1 MERTRPAP
9 RRTATRTALLLPLL
23 LVFGGGTAAAQSLP
37 AEATHPASGPR
48 AQDGMVLEEGP
59 GGRKFIF
66 SIIDEPDPTSPNP
79 WDRARDIFR
88 SSVRAPVAPVG
99 RVASTPRP
107 VEEMAS
113 AEAVID
119 RPSVRLPVLQGVL
132 TSSDRDTIAIL
143 DDQFIRQGDFCAGF
157 EVKKISKHAV
167 VLKREGKEYVL
178 YVQE

>member
-9 RRTATRTALLLPLL
+9 HRPAAGLALLIPLL
-23 LVFGGGTAAAQSLP
+23 VAILGGTAAAQPLP
-37 AEATHPASGPR
+37 AEAAGPASGTQPD
-48 AQDGMVLEEGP
+48 DGLVLEEGP
-59 GGRKFIF
+59 GGRKFVF

-88 SSVRAPVAPVG
+88 SSVRAPTAPI
-99 RVASTPRP
+99 ASVSQP
-107 VEEMAS
+107 VEEKAS

-119 RPSVRLPVLQGVL
+119 QPAVRLPVLQGVL
-132 TSSDRDTIAIL
+132 ISSDRDTIAIL
-143 DDQFIRQGDFCAGF
+143 DDQFTRQGDFCAGF

-178 YVQE
+178 YVKE

>member
-1 MERTRPAP
+1 MQRTRSAPHRPAASP
-9 RRTATRTALLLPLL
+9 VLLLPLL
-23 LVFGGGTAAAQSLP
+23 LVVLGGTAAAQPLP
-37 AEATHPASGPR
+37 AEATGPTSVTQ
-48 AQDGMVLEEGP
+48 AQDGLVLEEGP

-88 SSVRAPVAPVG
+88 SSVRAPVAPVASASSP
-99 RVASTPRP
+99 VA
-107 VEEMAS
+107 VEKAS

-119 RPSVRLPVLQGVL
+119 QPSVRLPVLQGVL

-143 DDQFIRQGDFCAGF
+143 DDQFTRQGDFCAGF
-157 EVKKISKHAV
+157 EVKKISKNAV

-178 YVQE
+178 YVKE

>member
-9 RRTATRTALLLPLL
+9 LRAAAGPALLLPLL
-23 LVFGGGTAAAQSLP
+23 LVILGGTAAAQPLP
-37 AEATHPASGPR
+37 AEDTGPASDTR
-48 AQDGMVLEEGP
+48 AQDGLILEEGP
-59 GGRKFIF
+59 GGRKFVF

-88 SSVRAPVAPVG
+88 SSVRAPVTPVI

-107 VEEMAS
+107 VAATAS

-119 RPSVRLPVLQGVL
+119 QPSVRLPVLQGVL

-143 DDQFIRQGDFCAGF
+143 DDQFTRQGDFCAGF
-157 EVKKISKHAV
+157 EVKKISKNAV

-178 YVQE
+178 YVKE